1 MTVSRDNINATIHRS
16 LSQKSSLGDTKK
28 LYRDS
33 LSQLCD
39 IFPDWA
45 EDDLV
50 AALTELGGDVEL
62 VVSRISEGNTTL
74 CDILKI

>member
-1 MTVSRDNINATIHRS
+1 MTVSRDNLSATIQRN
-16 LSQKSSLGDTKK
+16 LSQKSSLVDIKQ

-50 AALTELGGDVEL
+50 TALTELGGDVEL
-62 VVSRISEGNTTL
+62 VVSRISEGNIAL
-74 CDILKI
+74 YDIL